1 MRDVSGLSR
10 ALPGR
15 VLTREADLLAYAYDG
30 SLQRERPE
38 AVVLAR
44 DAAQVQA
51 AVRWCL
57 DNRVPYLARGAG
69 TNLAGSCVPL
79 RGGVVIST
87 AAMNRVLTVD
97 TRERTALVEPGVVNL
112 KLQERLGP
120 RGLFYAPDPASYR
133 VCTLGGNVGENAGGP
148 RCLKYGVTTNHVRAL
163 EAVMPDGSLERFS
176 REDAGPELL
185 SLLVG
190 SEGTLGTVTKILVDL
205 MPVPEGILTLLAA
218 FPSIEAAMACV
229 GAIISSGTMPRVL
242 EAMDRLTVESIEA
255 FAPAGYPRAEA
266 VLLIELEGP
275 AGEPASRRE
284 LDKVSGLCRA
294 HGVTEFR
301 SAKDSAERDRLWE
314 GRRAAY
320 AALARLA
327 PNVMVEDGVV
337 PRSRLAEAAVRARA
351 AAAAHGARMGLLF
364 HAGDGNLHPNMI
376 FDERDA
382 EQTGRVQ
389 RAGREI
395 LRACVE
401 LGGSLSGEHGIGL
414 EKRKAMTWLFPE
426 ETLGLFSRIKRS
438 IDPEGLANPD
448 KVIPLPGERME
459 EGLLRPPRP
468 FSDPARSLIDAVRE
482 RAARGRPFAVF
493 GSRSKVPAEV
503 LAAEGP
509 EALTTRPLSSI
520 LRLER
525 EDLVVSVECGIRM
538 SDLKAKLEPEGF
550 YVPLPLAVG
559 TLGGMLAVRPWPGAR
574 DAILGMRVLLADGS
588 TAELGGSVV
597 KNVAG
602 YDVPRLLLGSWGS
615 LAVMLDVTLK
625 LSRVRPEV
633 PNSVAGAL
641 PPAFGAWQ
649 RRLKE
654 AFDPKGLLNPWVGS

>member
-15 VLTREADLLAYAYDG
+15 VLTREADLLTYAYDG
-30 SLQRERPE
+30 SLERERPE

-44 DAAQVQA
+44 DASEVQR

-57 DNRVPYLARGAG
+57 ENKVPYLARGAG
-69 TNLAGSCVPL
+69 TNLCGGCVPL

-87 AAMNRVLTVD
+87 AAMDRILTVD
-97 TRERTALVEPGVVNL
+97 TRDRVASVEPGVVNL
-112 KLQERLGP
+112 KLQDRLEP
-120 RGLFYAPDPASYR
+120 QGLFYAPDPASYR
-133 VCTLGGNVGENAGGP
+133 VCTIGGNVGENAGGP
-148 RCLKYGVTTNHVRAL
+148 RCLKYGVTTNHIRAL

-176 REDAGPELL
+176 LEDGGPELM

-190 SEGTLGTVTKILVDL
+190 SEGTLGTVTKVWVGLT
-205 MPVPEGILTLLAA
+205 PVPAGIVTALAA
-218 FPSIEAAMACV
+218 FPSIEASMACV
-229 GAIISSGTMPRVL
+229 GAVIASGTLPRVL
-242 EAMDRLTVESIEA
+242 EAMDRFTVESIEA
-255 FAPAGYPRAEA
+255 YVPAGYPSAEA
-266 VLLIELEGP
+266 VLLIELEGE
-275 AGEPASRRE
+275 AGSPSLRRE
-284 LDKVSGLCRA
+284 LDKVEGLCRE
-294 HGVTEFR
+294 HGAIEFR
-301 SAKDSAERDRLWE
+301 LAKDARERDRLWE

-327 PNVMVEDGVV
+327 PNVLVEDGVV
-337 PRSRLAEAAVRARA
+337 PRSRLAQAAVLAREA
-351 AAAAHGARMGLLF
+351 AAANGARVGLLF

-382 EQTGRVQ
+382 EQTGRIR
-389 RAGREI
+389 RAGRQI

-426 ETLGLFSRIKRS
+426 ETLSLFSRIKRS
-438 IDPEGLANPD
+438 LDPEGLANPD

-459 EGLLRPPRP
+459 EGLRRPPRP
-468 FSDPARSLIDAVRE
+468 FSEPARALIDAVRE
-482 RAARGRPFAVF
+482 RAAQGRPYAAF
-493 GSRSKVPAEV
+493 GSRTKIPPDVPA
-503 LAAEGP
+503 AAGP
-509 EALTTRPLSSI
+509 EAFTTRPLSSI
-520 LRLER
+520 LRFER
-525 EDLVVSVECGIRM
+525 EDLTLTVECGIRM

-559 TLGGMLAVRPWPGAR
+559 TLGGLLAARPWPGIR
-574 DAILGMRVLLADGS
+574 DCILGMRILLADGS

-615 LAVMLDVTLK
+615 LALMLDVTLK
-625 LSRVRPEV
+625 LSRVRPDV
-633 PNSVAGAL
+633 PNLIESA
-641 PPAFGAWQ
+641 PSPRMGAWQ

-654 AFDPKGLLNPWVGS
+654 AFDPKGLLNSWVGS